1 MEIDDLPAR
10 NRGRSRSHGDLGL
23 RRARNTWHIYSMP
36 RGSQKVLGT
45 TSYISDDL
53 RRQVRRGQWGV
64 SFFGFAA
71 SIFYFAGSNS
81 DDIRYVG
88 LALGAIA
95 FMFLSMLY
103 YKNISYAVVCRLFR
117 EENVVVVFL
126 TSLGNLCIDI
136 MQPSTTISPIL
147 GLLYLFC
154 VNAFLFLDALK
165 LKSRFFVLFIGSL
178 FVVLTVHNIYGYTL
192 LGWDKNVVL
201 FTYQVSGES
210 VAVENATAKRWMYFQ
225 MMLLSLRGLWTIF
238 HDKEMELMMFATGPV
253 YRETGTAKK
262 DSDRPAFITWEP
274 SKSQE
279 ELS

>member
-1 MEIDDLPAR
+1 MLFFFFFFFLFLSLIVVVVDHR
-10 NRGRSRSHGDLGL
+10 NSRVQAHKHWRCL
-23 RRARNTWHIYSMP
+23 RRLALMAEGRDSAETSRPWKLMTNLHGIEGVVGLMVIWVYGEPEIHGIYIQCP
-36 RGSQKVLGT
+36 EGSQKVLGT

-53 RRQVRRGQWGV
+53 RRQVRWGQWGV

-136 MQPSTTISPIL
+136 MQLSTTISPIL

-178 FVVLTVHNIYGYTL
+178 FVVLTVHNIYGYTCWV
-192 LGWDKNVVL
+192 GIK
-201 FTYQVSGES
+201 
-210 VAVENATAKRWMYFQ
+210 
-225 MMLLSLRGLWTIF
+225 MLCYLRT
-238 HDKEMELMMFATGPV
+238 
-253 YRETGTAKK
+253 R
-262 DSDRPAFITWEP
+262 
-274 SKSQE
+274 
-279 ELS
+279 